1 MAQSILPSLT
11 KSRRLRL
18 FAFTSFYVAQGLPI
32 GLITVAMPAWLAG
45 AGASAGE
52 VATFVAISTLPWG
65 FKLLAGP
72 MMDRFRFPTL
82 GGRRPWVMLAQT
94 GLVLSL
100 AGLAL
105 VGGSVEDVALLTWSC
120 FVVNSFAAIQD
131 VAVDGMAI
139 EVLPEDERGRANSLM
154 AFGQVA
160 GYAGSGALCGWL
172 LSRYGVPLTA
182 ATMTIGVASILLV
195 AVLFRERDG
204 EKLLPWTAGTVQHEE
219 HLLQTSWKS
228 IVVNLIRVLVLP
240 TSLLLMLVTVCWRL
254 SDGIFITAIPV
265 VLTQEFGWQ
274 STDYSTWYSNSSFV
288 AAVFG
293 VLIGP
298 CIDRHGPRAFFM
310 GGFVSCFVS
319 YLALALTIDLW
330 QQEIVWIVG
339 MFAVNFSIQVV
350 FVAFIS
356 LHMSICWQ
364 KVAATQFAVYM
375 AWSNLCRSFG
385 AQAYG
390 EMSPFLEAGQE
401 TLIMAGLSLCGA
413 LLLIFVRLE
422 RHRERLEAMSV
433 PKPTEDA
440 LADVP
445 ARF

>member
-1 MAQSILPSLT
+1 MSQSILPSLM

-94 GLVLSL
+94 GLVLAL

-105 VGGSVEDVALLTWSC
+105 VGGTVDDVVLLTWSC

-139 EVLPEDERGRANSLM
+139 DVLPEDERGRANSLM

-160 GYAGSGALCGWL
+160 GYAGSGALCGWML
-172 LSRYGVPLTA
+172 LRYGVPMTA
-182 ATMTIGVASILLV
+182 ATMMIGVASILLV

-228 IVVNLIRVLVLP
+228 IVVNLVRVLVLP

-288 AAVFG
+288 AALFG

-298 CIDRHGPRAFFM
+298 FIDRHGPRAFFIA
-310 GGFVSCFVS
+310 GFLACFVS

-330 QQEIVWIVG
+330 QHDIVWIVG

-390 EMSPFLEAGQE
+390 EMSPHLEAGQE
-401 TLIMAGLSLCGA
+401 TLIMAGLSLAGA
-413 LLLIFVRLE
+413 VLLIFVRLE
-422 RHRERLEAMSV
+422 RHRERLATLSV